1 MFEQQSNTQ
10 RKAYLLIDVSV
21 GNFNRLIWIFEGIK
35 NNHRGNIFGARF
47 TLKLHDLNRL

>member
-1 MFEQQSNTQ
+1 M
-10 RKAYLLIDVSV
+10 RKEKPIFSSTVSV